1 MNNGKDSFFFFLPK
15 LAGIAPCLQKAELMA
30 QQDAVNQIPST
41 MRARRDGGPDD
52 HLGK

>member
-1 MNNGKDSFFFFLPK
+1 MAKTLLFFFLLK
-15 LAGIAPCLQKAELMA
+15 LAGPAPALQKAELMA

-41 MRARRDGGPDD
+41 MKTQRDGGPDD